1 MKLDMARY
9 TGYFNFHFS
18 GRFAV
23 DEELFSFLI
32 SCYDLPTPKIFS
44 ILRQMAVDRYL
55 NDNLLY
61 LFAVTTKKIKAT
73 PRNVSAQDRHQRTLD
88 GTLQEVPTLT
98 ALERNMMRLKNEL
111 RSKNLLLESA
121 RAKVNESISLESLM
135 KVKHGRNQ
143 LSTLLKGVGT
153 KKLEKMIHAGIKT
166 ARQLVDYPG
175 VPECWAKS
183 NDTMKQ
189 FNKMRKVAANLF
201 LDRQRIVDSLENE
214 VADLQEQYNV
224 VKSQVNLERSV
235 REQMHDNGEIL
246 PDQPTLP
253 PLFSKMF
260 DAKGYNAKILSM
272 GRIENLLMT
281 DFLNRK
287 QVQLSKM
294 TGLASEILKLDFS
307 YKLAQKIHVYS
318 GIGKFFQ
325 PYKCLATV

>member
-1 MKLDMARY
+1 
-9 TGYFNFHFS
+9 
-18 GRFAV
+18 
-23 DEELFSFLI
+23 
-32 SCYDLPTPKIFS
+32 
-44 ILRQMAVDRYL
+44 
-55 NDNLLY
+55 
-61 LFAVTTKKIKAT
+61 
-73 PRNVSAQDRHQRTLD
+73 
-88 GTLQEVPTLT
+88 
-98 ALERNMMRLKNEL
+98 
-111 RSKNLLLESA
+111 
-121 RAKVNESISLESLM
+121 
-135 KVKHGRNQ
+135 VKD
-143 LSTLLKGVGT
+143 VGT

-224 VKSQVNLERSV
+224 VMSQVNLERSV
-235 REQMHDNGEIL
+235 REQMQDHGEIL

-260 DAKGYNAKILSM
+260 DAKGYNAKILSA
-272 GRIENLLMT
+272 GRIEAILMT

-294 TGLASEILKLDFS
+294 MGLTSEILKLDFS

-325 PYKCLATV
+325 PYKCLATVQNENNQTVYFKGCQGKESIGEISQGLKALRDRNPSAVKLIYVDNCCSVRKGLQ